1 MKPSKPNSEI
11 ETMVGVDNTTTTV
24 SCKEGG
30 EVSISHSNGQAGQ
43 LAQEVE
49 ELKNKMVQD
58 IGDLKVEIGDL
69 KEEIGD
75 LKELMEKHME
85 GKEKKLFPAS
95 TTNTNA
101 ASSTNT
107 NITAMIDYVQAYY

>member
-49 ELKNKMVQD
+49 ELKNKMVQ
-58 IGDLKVEIGDL
+58 EIGDL

-85 GKEKKLFPAS
+85 GK
-95 TTNTNA
+95 
-101 ASSTNT
+101 
-107 NITAMIDYVQAYY
+107 

>member
-11 ETMVGVDNTTTTV
+11 ETMVGVDNTITTV

-30 EVSISHSNGQAGQ
+30 EVSISHNSGQAGQ

-49 ELKNKMVQD
+49 ELKNKMVQ
-58 IGDLKVEIGDL
+58 EIGDL
-69 KEEIGD
+69 KEDIGD

-85 GKEKKLFPAS
+85 GKGKTCFPLLLQIPLLLLLL
-95 TTNTNA
+95 TQTL
-101 ASSTNT
+101 
-107 NITAMIDYVQAYY
+107 QL